1 MLSRFRRHFS
11 AALLCV
17 ASALAAVAVF
27 SIDSARAAEEDKG
40 QAELDA
46 AGDALFMAKSFDD
59 LDKVITQTKKA
70 IELGLGPDNL
80 KYAKKYLASA
90 HYRRGET
97 LGERVLEAAAGDPRI
112 AAARLGAIADLNEAL
127 ANDPDLSTAQVL
139 IARLQL
145 MPGGDVKQAKAMLD
159 AALKSTVAD
168 DETRSKALT
177 LRSAFG
183 DKPEARLADLDEA
196 IRLHPGDPQPL
207 RLRAAAKL
215 TMNKPAEAVADFDEA
230 IKLVP
235 THAATHEARGL
246 ALAAQQ
252 KWDEA
257 KKSLTRAAELL
268 PQSPAAII
276 QRGRVNLLAGDA
288 KSAIADAE
296 QALEIT
302 PDLPE
307 AILLRGR
314 ARQAAGDK
322 KGALE
327 DVETLL
333 TRFPNAPAALRS
345 RVALLLDDEK
355 YAESVPDLEKLAELE
370 PDDDAILLQL
380 AVVQNAL
387 KKHAEVIVIAD
398 KLLKRDPANWR
409 AVRIRGDAQLN
420 AGKQAAAIAD
430 YDAALKIEPK
440 DTGILNNLAW
450 VLCTSPD
457 DKLRDGKRAVE
468 LAKQACELSDYKTVH
483 ILSTLAAAYAEQGDF
498 DKAKE
503 WSNKALKMAE
513 SDREKESLRKELA
526 SYEAKK
532 PWREI
537 LEGAVEKP
545 NDKTQK

>member
-1 MLSRFRRHFS
+1 MPTRFRRLLS
-11 AALLCV
+11 AVLMC
-17 ASALAAVAVF
+17 AVF
-27 SIDSARAAEEDKG
+27 APASVAIFSVDTVRAAEEDKG

-59 LDKVITQTKKA
+59 LEEVIKQTKKA
-70 IELGLGPDNL
+70 IALGLGPDNL

-90 HYRRGET
+90 YYRRGET
-97 LGERVLEAAAGDPRI
+97 LGERVLEAAPGDPRI
-112 AAARLGAIADLNEAL
+112 AAGRAGAIADLTEAL

-230 IKLVP
+230 IKLAP

-276 QRGRVNLLAGDA
+276 QRGRVNLLAGNA
-288 KSAIADAE
+288 KGAIADAE
-296 QALEIT
+296 KALEIT

-314 ARQAAGDK
+314 ARQASGDK

-355 YAESVPDLEKLAELE
+355 YAETVADLEKLAELE

-387 KKHAEVIVIAD
+387 KQQAKVIEIAD
-398 KLLKRDPANWR
+398 RLLKRDAGNWR
-409 AVRIRGDAQLN
+409 ALRIRGDAQLN
-420 AGKQAAAIAD
+420 AGKQDAAMKD

-440 DTGILNNLAW
+440 DSGILNNLAW
-450 VLCTSPD
+450 LLCTSPEA
-457 DKLRDGKRAVE
+457 KLRNGERAVE
-468 LAKQACELSDYKTVH
+468 LAKQACELTDYKTVH

-503 WSNKALKMAE
+503 WAGKALKMAE
-513 SDREKESLRKELA
+513 SDREKDSLRKELA

-532 PWREI
+532 PWREV
-537 LEGAVEKP
+537 LEGTAEKP
-545 NDKTQK
+545 NEKTQK